1 MQMLRVISSNHEN
14 DDAATFHVNSSSHQ
28 RCEIEKEDNKMIPK
42 TTTKTR
48 TKMVDTPPTKP
59 QRKNKNKT
67 KKTKKSNKLFSTM
80 NNIKSAF
87 LQKPQPKGDIKQEQE
102 QQQQQ
107 QPKRCVTFYPFVKMR
122 EITHINDMDDD
133 IIRNTYMTSDDL
145 ASIRSECID
154 MVHELQ
160 DEYGEVTI
168 KEGYFLR
175 GLDKRTYKY
184 CEHRDQIHNELQ
196 DAVYQIQQLQKI
208 TGKDTTQLLADT
220 CAKISQPSVVSAQMA
235 AISDLFTSFQDTWMK
250 RTIPTIHKTP
260 AHGTVTLA

>member
-1 MQMLRVISSNHEN
+1 MLRVISSNHDN
-14 DDAATFHVNSSSHQ
+14 DAATFHVNSSSHQ
-28 RCEIEKEDNKMIPK
+28 RCKIEQEEDEKMIHK
-42 TTTKTR
+42 TKTTTTTKTR
-48 TKMVDTPPTKP
+48 TTMVDSPPTKP
-59 QRKNKNKT
+59 QRKYKNKT
-67 KKTKKSNKLFSTM
+67 KKSN
-80 NNIKSAF
+80 KSAF
-87 LQKPQPKGDIKQEQE
+87 LQKPQQKDDTKQE

-107 QPKRCVTFYPFVKMR
+107 KPKRCVTFYPFVQMR

-133 IIRNTYMTSDDL
+133 IIHNTYLTSDDF

-154 MVHELQ
+154 IVHELQ
-160 DEYGEVTI
+160 DEYGEVII

-184 CEHRDQIHNELQ
+184 SEHRDQIHNELQ

-260 AHGTVTLA
+260 AHGKVTLA